1 MQHHQRFDN
10 ASLVFQIIFTEIEK
24 YFKSFDKSNE
34 SKDIGSPWLRLKT
47 EDRFQLMADKNSE
60 IFKKLVSSIDIVENM
75 SQQVNLGGDSS
86 NYNCDEYE
94 VQLKAIRRIA
104 EYIGANTFKIQIDW
118 LYLLPFDFSSVEPE
132 NQLNNSDEIRQV
144 KMDWDQTL
152 FEWAHARGNDYFGK
166 YLKEDAEEGFFVPEK
181 YFHRCHGA
189 NDDK

>member
-152 FEWAHARGNDYFGK
+152 FEWAHARGNDYFGI
-166 YLKEDAEEGFFVPEK
+166 YLKQDAEEGFFVPEK
-181 YFHRCHGA
+181 YYYKCHSQL
-189 NDDK
+189 